1 MNSPATANA
10 LLHALPPDIRD
21 QWLAQS
27 KIFSLSAGAL
37 VNETCATPDGMYF
50 PLTAVLSWVNW
61 LSDGASSAIALIG
74 REGMVGLQDMQGLGQ
89 HLVTLSAGEVLQVPG
104 VVVRAS
110 SQQSPEVH
118 RLCTENQHALM
129 TQASQ
134 TAICNQHHGLQQ
146 RLLRLL
152 KAIADRIDSD
162 TIRVTHERL
171 ADLLGTR
178 RERVS
183 QATSALQKQGIIR
196 CARGAI
202 TLTDRPALLA
212 HVCECC
218 ATMRRPFAQ
227 PMLPPKRGFVYT

>member
-1 MNSPATANA
+1 MNSPATANDF
-10 LLHALPPDIRD
+10 LRALPPDILD

-27 KIFSLSAGAL
+27 KTFYLNAGAL
-37 VNETCATPDGMYF
+37 LTETCAAPDGMYF
-50 PLTAVLSWVNW
+50 PLSAVLSWVNW

-89 HLVTLSAGEVLQVPG
+89 HLVTLSAGEILQVPG
-104 VVVRAS
+104 AVVRAS
-110 SQQSPEVH
+110 NQQSPEVH
-118 RLCTENQHALM
+118 RLFTENLHALM
-129 TQASQ
+129 AQASQ

-162 TIRVTHERL
+162 TIRITHERL

-183 QATSALQKQGIIR
+183 QATSALQKQEIIR

-212 HVCECC
+212 NVCVCC